1 MKFDNSIILMT
12 HPYDYGLTMILKKI
26 VCQNQRIIINENR
39 FCFNQFLNIFF
50 KAVIVFLLI
59 IAGVETN
66 LMTHPYDYG
75 LTMILKKIVCQ
86 NQRILL

>member
-1 MKFDNSIILMT
+1 MEFDNSIVLMT

-26 VCQNQRIIINENR
+26 VC
-39 FCFNQFLNIFF
+39 

-66 LMTHPYDYG
+66 PGPNPPTDSITDVQSSMSDLSITSSISAMFSSSISFRG
-75 LTMILKKIVCQ
+75 
-86 NQRILL
+86 